1 MGTATETFDG
11 LIRGPNPRRGA
22 GRIRRRGE
30 DAGGAPPRTA
40 GIAGPR
46 RRPHRAAARRAAF
59 GSAAASLL
67 LLGACAD
74 APEAADAGDEVA
86 VGGTVVVAGPV
97 DLGLL
102 NPLAATQSTTQEF
115 VRHALF
121 LPLLRMRPDMT
132 AAPGLAER
140 WEVEGDSLVT
150 FHLRDDVRWHDGTPT
165 TAEDVAFTFRAIKD
179 PATAFSDPVRFAAWD
194 SVEVVD
200 SVTVRFRVRPGP
212 DRLFGWTLTA
222 IAPAHLLADVP
233 AAEMARAS
241 FNQAPT
247 GNGPFRF
254 VSRRAN
260 DRVVFEA
267 DTAFPEALGGRPNVD
282 RLVYRVI
289 PESTARVAELVA
301 GGVDLALA
309 YPLDD
314 LAQLVGGRSAIES
327 EARQV
332 SFVGWNARRPPL
344 GDPRVRTALSLAI
357 DRREIVAARREG
369 HGSVAVAAVPPDH
382 WAFHDGLAPLPYEPG
397 RARALLAEAG
407 YLDRDGDGVLEDGAG
422 DPLRIE
428 LKYPGQ
434 DPNFRASSEMIRSDL
449 EAIGVDL
456 RPVGLE
462 GGTLVAHVTGAQR
475 DFDAVLLSFEFDLR
489 PNLRDLF
496 HSGASAGPFAFAGY
510 SDPELDAVIDSLAL
524 ALDRDRERALWHR
537 AQEILL
543 RDQPWTFLYYFPN
556 LAGVSQRLRGV
567 EMDVRGQLA
576 TVKDWWLEGAVPGAE
591 PEDGA
596 DAGAAEPAVEEAA
609 GGVPAGSGP

>member
-11 LIRGPNPRRGA
+11 LIRGRERRSWA
-22 GRIRRRGE
+22 SRPGRGDRG
-30 DAGGAPPRTA
+30 GRGWPGRTDP
-40 GIAGPR
+40 GPR
-46 RRPHRAAARRAAF
+46 RARPRGAAVMAGAALPF
-59 GSAAASLL
+59 LL
-67 LLGACAD
+67 AACAE
-74 APEAADAGDEVA
+74 APEGAGGRDGVA
-86 VGGTVVVAGPV
+86 VGGTVVVAGPT

-102 NPLAATQSTTQEF
+102 NPLVATESITQEF

-121 LPLLRMRPDMT
+121 LPLLRMQPDMT
-132 AAPGLAER
+132 TAPGLAEH

-150 FHLRDDVRWHDGTPT
+150 FHLRGDVRWHDGTPT

-194 SVEVVD
+194 SVEVID
-200 SVTVRFRVRPGP
+200 SVTLRFRVRPGP
-212 DRLFGWTLTA
+212 DRMFGWTLTA

-233 AAEMARAS
+233 PAEMARAP

-267 DTAFPEALGGRPNVD
+267 DTAFPDALGGRPNVD

-289 PESTARVAELVA
+289 PESTARVAELVS
-301 GGVDLALA
+301 GGVDLALG

-314 LAQLVGGRSAIES
+314 LAQLVGGRSAIET

-332 SFVGWNARRPPL
+332 SFISWNARRPPL
-344 GDPRVRTALSLAI
+344 DDPRVRTALSLAI

-369 HGSVAVAAVPPDH
+369 HGSVAVAAVPPGH
-382 WAFHDGLAPLPYEPG
+382 WAFHDELEPLPYEPG

-407 YLDRDGDGVLEDGAG
+407 YVDRDGDGVLESEGG
-422 DPLRIE
+422 EPLRLE
-428 LKYPGQ
+428 LKFPGQ

-449 EAIGVDL
+449 EPVGVDL

-462 GGTLVAHVTGAQR
+462 GGTLIADITGAAR

-496 HSGASAGPFAFAGY
+496 HSDAGAGPFAFAGY
-510 SDPELDAVIDSLAL
+510 SDPGLDAVIDSLAL
-524 ALDRDRERALWHR
+524 HLERERERALWHR

-576 TVKDWWLEGAVPGAE
+576 TVEDWWLEGAYAGAE
-591 PEDGA
+591 AEDAAAGPA
-596 DAGAAEPAVEEAA
+596 EEEAGA
-609 GGVPAGSGP
+609 VPTGSGQ